1 MFGLREKKPE
11 TEVESKE
18 ERNQFRISWVV
29 VCVILALICLGIA
42 GFQIYHFYRQEVE
55 SEGKMEALRIQLEME
70 ESLAA
75 ERAKLESIEQK
86 EQNSLEKA
94 LVENPYAELFLQN
107 PDMAAWLVI
116 EGTKIDYPVMHTPQ
130 EENYYLYR
138 DFYGNEDKAGCL
150 LLDVESSLY
159 GDVTTNQII
168 HGHNM
173 KAGTMFGELD
183 RYKEAE
189 YAKEHNLIR
198 LFGKDKE
205 HRYEVIAAFYTQV
218 YLTTDVTFKY
228 YNFFQANTKEEFQY
242 FYDNI
247 KKLSLY
253 DTGIEAEFG
262 DRFLTLSTCSY
273 QVEDGRFVVV
283 AKEVEPGDS
292 YKSIEE

>member
-18 ERNQFRISWVV
+18 EINQFRISWVV
-29 VCVILALICLGIA
+29 VCVILALICLGVA

-55 SEGKMEALRIQLEME
+55 SEGKMEALRIQMEME

-86 EQNSLEKA
+86 EQNSLERA

-116 EGTKIDYPVMHTPQ
+116 EGTKIDYPVMHTP
-130 EENYYLYR
+130 EEEDYYLYR